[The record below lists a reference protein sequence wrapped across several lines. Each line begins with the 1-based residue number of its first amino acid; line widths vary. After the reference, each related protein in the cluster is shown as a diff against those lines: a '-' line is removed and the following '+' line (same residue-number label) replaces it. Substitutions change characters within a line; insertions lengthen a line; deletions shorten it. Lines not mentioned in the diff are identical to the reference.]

1 MALQYKDANSVYT
14 STGSKEVAL
23 MLRERYDKNRDQAD
37 LLQLMMAQLQT
48 RPGDVGLKD
57 QAEEKINAELGNVIE
72 TGRYEMATAALGS
85 AQNIF
90 QSDKGLQLANASY
103 KNRQEE
109 VAWINEN
116 NKDKTVL
123 DWGGEDYKTGVS
135 YYLDKETNTMVENVY
150 QAQAEIME
158 DYGAEQRKMLQTI
171 SADWTGISQNKADQI
186 AWMLTQTYLSSDNR
200 VGTQQYKYL
209 TQLTGLKDLEDDDK
223 KHEAAVDH
231 VYNQFRSLTHQYIHS
246 KKTEATV
253 NNANSLQTGLEGFF
267 KGSAID
273 KGNLAFDLNSTVQSA
288 GEYLQNV
295 QNIKYNF
302 DFVEGQSVDLL
313 AYAEANEILKM
324 NDKKALEESGQFS
337 DEEISRHLLLKYG
350 SADNPEYAP
359 LAGLVDYLTAETSG
373 LSWVTGD
380 KFGPLNQGIGETLFD
395 ASASGL
401 TAYTGTSVLQGIWNY
416 FGPSK
421 KIKLAKTVGGLI
433 FMGKGGYDVATENL
447 FNHFNNVRD
456 PNWGIGLNEEEKLVR
471 ILNDVDW
478 VNEKLGTNYS
488 LNDPTYKQAIINAKG
503 LLAYRMN
510 GGDDMDQITDN
521 YNGAVF
527 EGRKYASSDGADVG
541 KANNVL
547 SQFSITDFRV
557 VGMGDMSKNA
567 WIDYLGL
574 DASEYEDKNIPITF
588 KSFVSGSIQH
598 GIPNSLELEIAGQNV
613 IVRSKGA
620 NLPAQDRNVNTIEEQ
635 VARQLGIKI
644 FNVEDSAMRMIKQAK
659 QSGAIKANEVTPEI
673 IMNYIAQAY
682 QNEGA
687 IPAGEGGQPMSN
699 EQAIL
704 AAQQY
709 IIQTFQKAHPEIYYN
724 FYNQI
729 QKENPTFTQAQVD
742 QTARHLT
749 FITMYDDQYWDVEL
763 TKYKTE
769 LENLLNTGQ
778 ITQYEYE
785 SRLNQAKQNSKGKSW
800 MKQPI
805 TY

>member
-37 LLQLMMAQLQT
+37 LLQLMMGQLQT

-123 DWGGEDYKTGVS
+123 DWGAEDYKTGVS

-158 DYGAEQRKMLQTI
+158 DYGAEQRKMLKTI
-171 SADWTGISQNKADQI
+171 SADWTGISKNKADQI
-186 AWMLTQTYLSSDNR
+186 AMMLTQTYLSSDNR
-200 VGTQQYKYL
+200 IGTQQYKYL
-209 TQLTGLKDLEDDDK
+209 TQLTGLRDLEDEDE
-223 KHEAAVDH
+223 KHEAAVEH
-231 VYNQFRSLTHQYIHS
+231 VYNQFRSLTNQYVHS
-246 KKTEATV
+246 KKTENTV
-253 NNANSLQTGLEGFF
+253 NNVSSLQTGLEGFF

-313 AYAEANEILKM
+313 AYSEANEILKM
-324 NDKKALEESGQFS
+324 NDRKALEESGQFS

-350 SADNPEYAP
+350 SADNPEFMP

-395 ASASGL
+395 ASAAGL
-401 TAYTGTSVLQGIWNY
+401 TGYTGTSVLQGIWNY

-421 KIKLAKTVGGLI
+421 KIKMAKTVGGLI

-471 ILNDVDW
+471 IL
-478 VNEKLGTNYS
+478 
-488 LNDPTYKQAIINAKG
+488 
-503 LLAYRMN
+503 
-510 GGDDMDQITDN
+510 
-521 YNGAVF
+521 
-527 EGRKYASSDGADVG
+527 
-541 KANNVL
+541 
-547 SQFSITDFRV
+547 
-557 VGMGDMSKNA
+557 
-567 WIDYLGL
+567 
-574 DASEYEDKNIPITF
+574 
-588 KSFVSGSIQH
+588 
-598 GIPNSLELEIAGQNV
+598 
-613 IVRSKGA
+613 
-620 NLPAQDRNVNTIEEQ
+620 
-635 VARQLGIKI
+635 
-644 FNVEDSAMRMIKQAK
+644 
-659 QSGAIKANEVTPEI
+659 
-673 IMNYIAQAY
+673 
-682 QNEGA
+682 
-687 IPAGEGGQPMSN
+687 
-699 EQAIL
+699 
-704 AAQQY
+704 
-709 IIQTFQKAHPEIYYN
+709 
-724 FYNQI
+724 
-729 QKENPTFTQAQVD
+729 
-742 QTARHLT
+742 
-749 FITMYDDQYWDVEL
+749 
-763 TKYKTE
+763 
-769 LENLLNTGQ
+769 
-778 ITQYEYE
+778 
-785 SRLNQAKQNSKGKSW
+785 
-800 MKQPI
+800 
-805 TY
+805 

>member
-14 STGSKEVAL
+14 STGNKEVAL

-37 LLQLMMAQLQT
+37 LLQLMMSQLQT

-57 QAEEKINAELGNVIE
+57 QAEEKINSELGNVIE

-90 QSDKGLQLANASY
+90 QSDKGLQLANQSFQ
-103 KNRQEE
+103 NRQAE
-109 VAWINEN
+109 VQWINEN

-123 DWGGEDYKTGVS
+123 DWGGESYKTGVS

-158 DYGAEQRKMLQTI
+158 DYGAEQRKMLKTI
-171 SADWTGISQNKADQI
+171 AADWSGISQNKADNI

-200 VGTQQYKYL
+200 IGTQQYKYL
-209 TQLTGLKDLEDDDK
+209 TQLTGLKDLEDKTEQHD
-223 KHEAAVDH
+223 AAVEH
-231 VYNQFRSLTHQYIHS
+231 VYNQFRSLTNQYIHQ
-246 KKTEATV
+246 KKSEATI
-253 NNANSLQTGLEGFF
+253 NNASSLQTGLEGFF
-267 KGSAID
+267 GGSAID
-273 KGNLAFDLNSTVQSA
+273 KGNVAFDLNSSVQSA
-288 GEYLQNV
+288 GEYLRNV
-295 QNIKYNF
+295 QEIKYNF
-302 DFVEGQSVDLL
+302 DFIEGQSVDLL

-324 NDKKALEESGQFS
+324 NDRKALEEAGEYS

-373 LSWVTGD
+373 ISWVTGD
-380 KFGPLNQGIGETLFD
+380 KFGPLNQGIGETALG
-395 ASASGL
+395 AGASGL
-401 TAYTGTSVLQGIWNY
+401 AAYTGTSVLQGIWNTL
-416 FGPSK
+416 GPSK
-421 KIKLAKTVGGLI
+421 KIKMAKTIGGLV
-433 FMGKGGYDVATENL
+433 FMGKGGYDLATENL

-456 PNWGIGLNEEEKLVR
+456 PNWGVGLTEQEKLVR

-488 LNDPTYKQAIINAKG
+488 INDPTYKQAIINAKG
-503 LLAYRMN
+503 LLEYRMN
-510 GGDDMDQITDN
+510 GGDTFDQITDN
-521 YNGAVF
+521 YSGGVF

-557 VGMGDMSKNA
+557 VGMGDMSKDA

-574 DASEYEDKNIPITF
+574 DKSEYQDKNIPITF
-588 KSFVSGSIQH
+588 KSFVTGSIQH
-598 GIPNSLELEIAGQNV
+598 GIPNSLEIEVGGQNV

-620 NLPAQDRNVNTIEEQ
+620 NLNAENRNVNTIEEQ
-635 VARQLGIKI
+635 VARNLNIKT
-644 FNVEDSAMRMIKQAK
+644 FNVEDGAMRMIKQAK
-659 QSGAIKANEVTPEI
+659 QSGQLKASEVTPEV
-673 IMNYIAQAY
+673 IMNFIAQAY

-687 IPAGEGGQPMSN
+687 VPAGEGGTPMSN
-699 EQAIL
+699 EQALL

-709 IIQTFQKAHPEIYYN
+709 IIQTFQKAHPEIYSN
-724 FYNQI
+724 FFNQI
-729 QKENPTFTQAQVD
+729 SKENPTFTQAQVD

-763 TKYKTE
+763 GKYKQE
-769 LENLLNTGQ
+769 LQNLLNTGQ
-778 ITQYEYE
+778 ITQFEFE
-785 SRLNQAKQNSKGKSW
+785 TRLGQAKQNSKGKSW
-800 MKQPI
+800 MKQPVK
-805 TY
+805 Y